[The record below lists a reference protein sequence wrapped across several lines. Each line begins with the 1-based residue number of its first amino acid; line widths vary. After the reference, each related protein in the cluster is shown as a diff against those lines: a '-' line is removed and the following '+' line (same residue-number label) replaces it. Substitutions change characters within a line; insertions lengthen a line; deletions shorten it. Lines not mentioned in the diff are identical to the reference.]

1 MPAIVSVSTEMPPY
15 HMTQQETKELI
26 YHLFSPSTPHV
37 DRLISVFDHS
47 EIVNRQFMAPKS
59 WYVEAHTFAEKNA
72 LYVKSA
78 VKLGVNAVKSC
89 IEDAKKHV
97 DVDLKDVDALICV
110 SSSGISTPTID
121 AKIMNELSFSPHVKR
136 MPLWGLGC
144 AGGAAGLS
152 RAYDYCKA
160 YPHAKVLVL
169 CIEFCS
175 LTFTRDD
182 RSKSNIVGTSLFGD
196 GVACALITGDQMEFH
211 QHTNGTNR
219 PYIKEV
225 QSTFMEDSEDIMG
238 WDLQED
244 GLHVIF
250 SRDIPNV
257 VEKWLKPN
265 VDGFLKG
272 MSVNVKDIQAFVAH
286 PGGKKVLTAYE
297 QALNFSESMTEVPR
311 KILSNH
317 GNMSSPTLLYVLKE
331 FMEKPFNHGDMGL
344 ATALG
349 PGFSSELLLLEW
361 RDIS

>member
-1 MPAIVSVSTEMPPY
+1 MPAIVSVSTEMPPH

-26 YHLFSPSTPHV
+26 YQLFSSTSRHIE
-37 DRLISVFDHS
+37 RLINVFDHS
-47 EIVNRQFMAPKS
+47 DIANRQFMAPKT
-59 WYVEAHTFAEKNA
+59 WYLEPHTFAEKNA
-72 LYVKSA
+72 LYVDSA
-78 VKLGVNAVKSC
+78 VKLGAKAVHSC
-89 IEDAKKHV
+89 IEGARRY
-97 DVDLKDVDALICV
+97 LSCSLEEVDAVIYV

-152 RAYDYCKA
+152 RAFDYCKA

-175 LTFTRDD
+175 LTFAKDD
-182 RSKSNIVGTSLFGD
+182 HSKSNIVGSSLFGD
-196 GVACALITGDQMEFH
+196 GVACALITGDQTEFH
-211 QHTNGTNR
+211 RHDEQNR
-219 PYIKEV
+219 LPFIKDV
-225 QSTFMEDSEDIMG
+225 QSTFMPNSEDIMG

-250 SRDIPNV
+250 SRDIPSV

-265 VDGFLKG
+265 VDDFLKELQ
-272 MSVNVKDIQAFVAH
+272 VNTADIQAFVAH

-297 QALNFSESMTEVPR
+297 QALNFSKTMTEIPR
-311 KILSNH
+311 DILMRH

-331 FMEKPFNHGDMGL
+331 FMKQQFDHGDLGL

-349 PGFSSELLLLEW
+349 PGFCSELLLLEW
-361 RDIS
+361 RDVS